1 MTEQRT
7 LATWIMATRPQF
19 FTVIVLPILLGTVI
33 AWSRQSVFLPEYFVL
48 ALLGG
53 ILAHAG
59 INVLNDYFDHLNR
72 SDELNREPLTPFAG
86 GSRMIQRR
94 LIAPREMF
102 YYGLMLLGGVI
113 FIGLFL
119 VWSRGLPVFFLGLLG
134 VLSGYFYSSPPLAL
148 NSRGWGEFLV
158 GLNFG
163 VLAVLGG
170 YYVQVQR
177 LDPVA
182 VGASLPLAFLVAAIL
197 YINQFPDYEAD
208 REAGKRTLVVKL
220 GRWRAR
226 PVFAALLAGGFF
238 SLLVGVWLELIP
250 LLALLALLAL
260 PLALRAIQVVY
271 LAHDLKAAL
280 VPGIKNTILLH
291 ATISLL
297 LMLAFALS
305 AVR

>member
-1 MTEQRT
+1 M
-7 LATWIMATRPQF
+7 
-19 FTVIVLPILLGTVI
+19 
-33 AWSRQSVFLPEYFVL
+33 
-48 ALLGG
+48 
-53 ILAHAG
+53 
-59 INVLNDYFDHLNR
+59 
-72 SDELNREPLTPFAG
+72 
-86 GSRMIQRR
+86 
-94 LIAPREMF
+94 
-102 YYGLMLLGGVI
+102 
-113 FIGLFL
+113 
-119 VWSRGLPVFFLGLLG
+119 PVFFLGLLG

-297 LMLAFALS
+297 LILAFALS